1 MGVRSLQTMQ
11 VENEVKLINSALLV
25 VSNPNL

>member
-11 VENEVKLINSALLV
+11 VENEVKLINLALLV